1 MRARSEWT
9 GLLAI
14 VAALT
19 LVGCE
24 AGRSPVT
31 PEPEISNTAAARA
44 EGGADPM
51 QVVIERGSLDI
62 TGRYDNKLNIGTS
75 DPARFSWK
83 GELTEGNNPIARV
96 TIGVPGEA
104 ALIEGS
110 WSGGELSNTLVTWGK
125 KQTFAQAG
133 GNLSPSAG
141 VFHVLG
147 TVMLPLYSGQPSAKV
162 TTPFAL
168 DGNTHLTVYDPSPL
182 QLWFTGSGTATVFL
196 MWVPVWLND
205 AHPDGYWQFSRIVY
219 RFAKQG

>member
-147 TVMLPLYSGQPSAKV
+147 TVMLPLYLRTAVRKSDDALCPGWQYAPDSIRPV
-162 TTPFAL
+162 T
-168 DGNTHLTVYDPSPL
+168 S
-182 QLWFTGSGTATVFL
+182 ATV
-196 MWVPVWLND
+196 V
-205 AHPDGYWQFSRIVY
+205 HGQRDGDGVSHVGAGVAERCSP
-219 RFAKQG
+219 